1 MEKETSIAI
10 IKSLQTSIIKTI
22 QDKDKTWETGSYKTP
37 VQKAK
42 VYIDGLEDDMVA
54 DKKHHGGIDKAVFAN
69 SLLNYP
75 KWQKFLKKETPL
87 PFGALAENL
96 TIDLIDENDV
106 FIGDVHKIG
115 DVILEVSQPR
125 EPCWKI
131 SQKWDN
137 KDFTKYIYESGETG
151 WYYRVVQPGKIKQ
164 NDTVELVQRVNDKV
178 SIKKASEILRE
189 PSRYPELC
197 DYLLNLEVLSQAW
210 KKSLEKRVE
219 RA

>member
-1 MEKETSIAI
+1 MKKETSIAI
-10 IKSLQTSIIKTI
+10 IKSVQISNIKTI
-22 QDKDKTWETGSYKTP
+22 KDKDKTWETGSYKTP
-37 VQKAK
+37 VQTSR
-42 VYIDGLEDDMVA
+42 VYIDGLEGDMVA

-96 TIDLIDENDV
+96 TIDSIDENDV

-115 DVILEVSQPR
+115 DVILEISQPR

-137 KDFTKYIYESGETG
+137 PEFTKYIYKSGETG
-151 WYYRVVQPGKIKQ
+151 WYYRVLQTGKIKQ
-164 NDTVELVQRVNDKV
+164 NDKIELIKRANDKV
-178 SIKKASEILRE
+178 SIKKANDILRE
-189 PSRYPELC
+189 PSKYPELC
-197 DYLLNLEVLSQAW
+197 DYLLNLDILSQAW
-210 KKSLEKRVE
+210 RESLQKKVSRS
-219 RA
+219 